1 MSDLTAVSLFAG
13 VGGFDLAF
21 KRAGVKVTAAVEIDK
36 KCRDVL
42 AQHFPETKLFDDVKE
57 VTGEQIRATGF
68 IPERGIIAGG
78 FPCQDLSIA
87 GLRKGLGGSRSG
99 LFHEIIRLADELKPQ
114 FLILENVA
122 GLLSSQRGKD
132 MGIVITALVERGYG
146 VCWRVLDSQNYGVP
160 QRRRRVF
167 IVASLGDH
175 RKPVEILF
183 ERESSFWNLE
193 TSRKKRQT
201 TSTEVKGS
209 VAVNSF
215 QKSKRAQTVDD
226 DESWI
231 ESGIVPTLNVFD
243 SGDSRT
249 TTVVTQEPTLLRMRG
264 GKEGGGKGALVSENQ
279 SLTIATGNDQTLFL
293 FEGNRVGDPRVH
305 NEVSPSVIARW
316 GTGGNNVPQVV
327 MDDRRTG
334 PSIHDIVPT
343 LQAYM
348 GTGGNNV
355 PVAFNLRNDDK
366 ADNFTV
372 YETEQTT
379 SVTALQP
386 SPLTH
391 RSQTLIAQR
400 QSHSEYVMD
409 DVTSTI
415 TTHEQKQ
422 FSDLV
427 IDDSKA
433 FDTYNQGVGDT
444 NQTLRSG
451 ASDSDHYGAIW
462 KDSIVRRLTP
472 KECER
477 LQGFPDDWTASQ
489 ADSSRYKMM
498 GNAVTV
504 PVVEWIVNRM
514 VKLISE

>member
-1 MSDLTAVSLFAG
+1 LSDLTAISLFAG

-21 KRAGVKVTAAVEIDK
+21 QRAGVKVTAAVEIDK

-42 AQHFPETKLFDDVKE
+42 ALHFPETKLFDDVKE
-57 VTGEQIRATGF
+57 VTGEQLRATGF

-87 GLRKGLGGSRSG
+87 GLRRGLDGSRSG

-114 FLILENVA
+114 FLILENVG

-146 VCWRVLDSQNYGVP
+146 VCWRVLDSQNFGVP

-167 IVASLGDH
+167 IVASFRDH
-175 RKPVEILF
+175 RRPAEILF
-183 ERESSFWNLE
+183 ERESGFWDIE
-193 TSRKKRQT
+193 AGRKKRKA
-201 TSTEVKGS
+201 TSNS
-209 VAVNSF
+209 VERSVGVNSF

-226 DESWI
+226 DESWV
-231 ESGIVPTLNVFD
+231 ESEIVPTLNVFD

-249 TTVVTQEPTLLRMRG
+249 TTVVTQEP
-264 GKEGGGKGALVSENQ
+264 
-279 SLTIATGNDQTLFL
+279 IL

-305 NEVSPSVIARW
+305 ENVSPSVIARW
-316 GTGGNNVPQVV
+316 GTGGNNVP
-327 MDDRRTG
+327 
-334 PSIHDIVPT
+334 
-343 LQAYM
+343 
-348 GTGGNNV
+348 
-355 PVAFNLRNDDK
+355 VAFNMRSDDTTETM
-366 ADNFTV
+366 NI
-372 YETEQTT
+372 YEAEQTT

-391 RSQTLIAQR
+391 RSQTL
-400 QSHSEYVMD
+400 
-409 DVTSTI
+409 VTQELASKKNQTNTI
-415 TTHEQKQ
+415 TASIYHHGTVVNQDVNDGH
-422 FSDLV
+422 LI
-427 IDDSKA
+427 IDQTKA
-433 FDTYNQGVGDT
+433 FDTYNHSVNHT
-444 NQTLRSG
+444 NQTLRSAADNEHIG
-451 ASDSDHYGAIW
+451 TVW

-489 ADSSRYKMM
+489 SDSSRYKMM

-504 PVVEWIVNRM
+504 PVVEWIIIRM
-514 VKLISE
+514 VKLVVE

>member
-1 MSDLTAVSLFAG
+1 MLTAVSLFAG

-21 KRAGVKVTAAVEIDK
+21 KRAGIKVTAAVEIDK

-42 AQHFPETKLFDDVKE
+42 ALQFPETKLFEDVKG

-87 GLRKGLGGSRSG
+87 GLRKGLGGERSG
-99 LFHEIIRLADELKPQ
+99 LFHEIIRLTDELRPQ

-122 GLLSSQRGKD
+122 GLLSSKQGKD

-146 VCWRVLDSQNYGVP
+146 VCWRMLDSQNFGVP
-160 QRRRRVF
+160 QRRRRIF

-183 ERESSFWNLE
+183 ERESGFWNLE
-193 TSRKKRQT
+193 KSRKKRKT
-201 TSTEVKGS
+201 ITRKAETS

-215 QKSKRAQTVDD
+215 QKAKRAQSVDD
-226 DESWI
+226 YESWV
-231 ESGIVPTLNVFD
+231 EAEVVPTLNVFD

-249 TTVVTQEPTLLRMRG
+249 TTIVTQEP
-264 GKEGGGKGALVSENQ
+264 V
-279 SLTIATGNDQTLFL
+279 L

-305 NEVSPSVIARW
+305 ENVSPSVIARW
-316 GTGGNNVPQVV
+316 GTGGNNVP
-327 MDDRRTG
+327 
-334 PSIHDIVPT
+334 
-343 LQAYM
+343 L
-348 GTGGNNV
+348 
-355 PVAFNLRNDDK
+355 AFNLRNDDK
-366 ADNFTV
+366 ANNFTV

-379 SVTALQP
+379 SITALQP

-400 QSHSEYVMD
+400 QSNSEFVMD
-409 DVTSTI
+409 KISSTVTA
-415 TTHEQKQ
+415 HEHKQ
-422 FSDLV
+422 FSDLI
-427 IDDSKA
+427 IDDEPKA
-433 FDTYNQGVGDT
+433 FDTYNHSVNEI
-444 NQTLRSG
+444 NQTLRKG
-451 ASDSDHYGAIW
+451 AAGHDHVGTVW
-462 KDSIVRRLTP
+462 ENSVVRRLTP

-504 PVVEWIVNRM
+504 PVVEWIARRM
-514 VKLISE
+514 VKLVTE

>member
-42 AQHFPETKLFDDVKE
+42 ALHFPETKLFDDVKE
-57 VTGEQIRATGF
+57 VTGEQLRATGF

-87 GLRKGLGGSRSG
+87 GLRRGLDGARSG

-114 FLILENVA
+114 FLILENVG

-146 VCWRVLDSQNYGVP
+146 VCWRVLDSQNFGVP

-175 RKPVEILF
+175 RRPAEILF
-183 ERESSFWNLE
+183 ERESGFWDIE
-193 TSRKKRQT
+193 AGRKKRKA
-201 TSTEVKGS
+201 TSNS
-209 VAVNSF
+209 VERSLGVNSF

-226 DESWI
+226 DESWV
-231 ESGIVPTLNVFD
+231 ESEIVPTLNVFD

-249 TTVVTQEPTLLRMRG
+249 TTVVTQEPKLLRMRG
-264 GKEGGGKGALVSENQ
+264 GKDGGGKGALVSENK

-293 FEGNRVGDPRVH
+293 FEGNRVGDPRIH
-305 NEVSPSVIARW
+305 ENVSPSVIARW
-316 GTGGNNVPQVV
+316 GTGGNNVPQILV
-327 MDDRRTG
+327 DDRRVG
-334 PSIHDIVPT
+334 PTIHNEVPT
-343 LQAYM
+343 LQAFM
-348 GTGGNNV
+348 GTGGNNI
-355 PVAFNLRNDDK
+355 PMTF
-366 ADNFTV
+366 
-372 YETEQTT
+372 
-379 SVTALQP
+379 
-386 SPLTH
+386 
-391 RSQTLIAQR
+391 AQR
-400 QSHSEYVMD
+400 QSNSEFVID
-409 DVTSTI
+409 EVSSTVTA
-415 TTHEQKQ
+415 HEHKQ

-427 IDDSKA
+427 IESEPKA
-433 FDTYNQGVGDT
+433 FDTYNQVVTDK
-444 NQTLRSG
+444 NQTLSSA
-451 ASDSDHYGAIW
+451 ASDSSHYGTIW

-504 PVVEWIVNRM
+504 PVVEWIIKRM
-514 VKLISE
+514 VKLVVE

>member
-1 MSDLTAVSLFAG
+1 MSDLTAISLFAG

-21 KRAGVKVTAAVEIDK
+21 QRAGVKVTAAVEIDK
-36 KCRDVL
+36 KCREIL
-42 AQHFPETKLFDDVKE
+42 TLHFPETKIFDDVKE
-57 VTGEQIRATGF
+57 VTGEQLRATGF

-87 GLRKGLGGSRSG
+87 GLRRGLDGSRSG
-99 LFHEIIRLADELKPQ
+99 LFHEIIRLTDELKPQ
-114 FLILENVA
+114 FIILENVG

-146 VCWRVLDSQNYGVP
+146 VCWRVLDSQNFGVP
-160 QRRRRVF
+160 QRRRRIF

-175 RKPVEILF
+175 RRPTEILF
-183 ERESSFWNLE
+183 ERESGFWDIE
-193 TSRKKRQT
+193 AGRKKRKA
-201 TSTEVKGS
+201 TSNS
-209 VAVNSF
+209 VERSVGVNSF

-226 DESWI
+226 DESWV
-231 ESGIVPTLNVFD
+231 ESEIVPTLNVFD

-249 TTVVTQEPTLLRMRG
+249 TTVVTQEPKLLRMRG
-264 GKEGGGKGALVSENQ
+264 GKDGGGKGALVSENK

-305 NEVSPSVIARW
+305 ENVSPSVLARW
-316 GTGGNNVPQVV
+316 GTGGNNVP
-327 MDDRRTG
+327 
-334 PSIHDIVPT
+334 T
-343 LQAYM
+343 L
-348 GTGGNNV
+348 
-355 PVAFNLRNDDK
+355 
-366 ADNFTV
+366 
-372 YETEQTT
+372 
-379 SVTALQP
+379 
-386 SPLTH
+386 
-391 RSQTLIAQR
+391 AQR
-400 QSHSEYVMD
+400 KSHSKYVLG

-415 TTHEQKQ
+415 TAHEQKQ

-427 IDDSKA
+427 IDETKA
-433 FDTYNQGVGDT
+433 FDTYNHSVNNT

-451 ASDSDHYGAIW
+451 AAGHDHVGTVW

-504 PVVEWIVNRM
+504 PVVEWIINRM
-514 VKLISE
+514 VKLIVE

>member
-1 MSDLTAVSLFAG
+1 LSDLTAISLFAG

-21 KRAGVKVTAAVEIDK
+21 QRAGVKVTAAVEIDK

-42 AQHFPETKLFDDVKE
+42 ALQFPETKLFDDVKE
-57 VTGEQIRATGF
+57 VTGEQLRATGF

-87 GLRKGLGGSRSG
+87 GLRRGLDGSRSG

-114 FLILENVA
+114 FLILENVG

-146 VCWRVLDSQNYGVP
+146 VCWRVLDSQNFGVP

-193 TSRKKRQT
+193 TSKQKRKAVATT
-201 TSTEVKGS
+201 TSTSIDEDSSKGIKTAIPIHDKATRFNGKRGDKNDGSGNGLGIGKIGDPMNTLTTNDRHSVFVKT
-209 VAVNSF
+209 A
-215 QKSKRAQTVDD
+215 
-226 DESWI
+226 
-231 ESGIVPTLNVFD
+231 
-243 SGDSRT
+243 
-249 TTVVTQEPTLLRMRG
+249 TLLRMRG

-293 FEGNRVGDPRVH
+293 FEGNRVGDPRFH

-316 GTGGNNVPQVV
+316 GTGGNNVP
-327 MDDRRTG
+327 M
-334 PSIHDIVPT
+334 
-343 LQAYM
+343 L
-348 GTGGNNV
+348 
-355 PVAFNLRNDDK
+355 
-366 ADNFTV
+366 
-372 YETEQTT
+372 
-379 SVTALQP
+379 
-386 SPLTH
+386 
-391 RSQTLIAQR
+391 AQR
-400 QSHSEYVMD
+400 QSHSQYVMG

-427 IDDSKA
+427 IEEPKA
-433 FDTYNQGVGDT
+433 FDTYNHSVNET
-444 NQTLRSG
+444 SQTLRIG
-451 ASDSDHYGAIW
+451 AVGHDHIGTIW

-504 PVVEWIVNRM
+504 PVVEWIIERM
-514 VKLISE
+514 VKLVVE

>member
-42 AQHFPETKLFDDVKE
+42 ALHFPETKLFDDVKE
-57 VTGEQIRATGF
+57 VTGEQLRATGF

-87 GLRKGLGGSRSG
+87 GLRRGLDGARSG

-114 FLILENVA
+114 FLILENVG

-146 VCWRVLDSQNYGVP
+146 VCWRVLDSQNFGVP

-175 RKPVEILF
+175 RRPAEILF
-183 ERESSFWNLE
+183 ERESGFWDIE
-193 TSRKKRQT
+193 AGRKKRKA
-201 TSTEVKGS
+201 TSNS
-209 VAVNSF
+209 VERSVGVNSF

-226 DESWI
+226 DESWV
-231 ESGIVPTLNVFD
+231 ESEIVPTLNVFD

-249 TTVVTQEPTLLRMRG
+249 TTVVTQEP
-264 GKEGGGKGALVSENQ
+264 
-279 SLTIATGNDQTLFL
+279 IL
-293 FEGNRVGDPRVH
+293 FEGNRVGDPRIH
-305 NEVSPSVIARW
+305 ENVSPSVIARW
-316 GTGGNNVPQVV
+316 GTGGNNVPQILV
-327 MDDRRTG
+327 DDRRVG
-334 PSIHDIVPT
+334 PTIHNEVPT
-343 LQAYM
+343 LQAFM
-348 GTGGNNV
+348 GTGGNNI
-355 PVAFNLRNDDK
+355 PMTF
-366 ADNFTV
+366 
-372 YETEQTT
+372 
-379 SVTALQP
+379 
-386 SPLTH
+386 
-391 RSQTLIAQR
+391 AQR
-400 QSHSEYVMD
+400 QSNSEFVID
-409 DVTSTI
+409 EVSSTVTA
-415 TTHEQKQ
+415 HEHKQ

-427 IDDSKA
+427 IESEPKA
-433 FDTYNQGVGDT
+433 FDTYNQVVTDK
-444 NQTLRSG
+444 NQTLSSA
-451 ASDSDHYGAIW
+451 ASDSSHYGTIW

-504 PVVEWIVNRM
+504 PVVEWIIKRM
-514 VKLISE
+514 VKLIVE

>member
-1 MSDLTAVSLFAG
+1 LSNLTAVSLFAG
-13 VGGFDLAF
+13 VGGFDLALT
-21 KRAGVKVTAAVEIDK
+21 RAGVKVTAAVEIDK
-36 KCRDVL
+36 KCRDIL
-42 AQHFPETKLFDDVKE
+42 ALQFPETKLFDDVKG
-57 VTGEQIRATGF
+57 VTGEQLRATGF
-68 IPERGIIAGG
+68 IPERGIITGG

-87 GLRKGLGGSRSG
+87 GLRKGLAGERSG

-146 VCWRVLDSQNYGVP
+146 VCWRMLDSQNFGVP
-160 QRRRRVF
+160 QRRRRIF
-167 IVASLGDH
+167 IVASLRDH

-193 TSRKKRQT
+193 TSRKKRKT
-201 TSTEVKGS
+201 FARETKTSVG
-209 VAVNSF
+209 VNSF
-215 QKSKRAQTVDD
+215 QKSKRAQSVDD
-226 DESWI
+226 YESWV
-231 ESGIVPTLNVFD
+231 EAEVVPTLNVFD

-249 TTVVTQEPTLLRMRG
+249 TTIVTQEP
-264 GKEGGGKGALVSENQ
+264 V
-279 SLTIATGNDQTLFL
+279 L
-293 FEGNRVGDPRVH
+293 FEGNRVGDPRIH
-305 NEVSPSVIARW
+305 ENVSPSVIARW

-366 ADNFTV
+366 ADNFTA

-427 IDDSKA
+427 IDETKA
-433 FDTYNQGVGDT
+433 FDTYNHSVNET
-444 NQTLRSG
+444 SQTLRIG
-451 ASDSDHYGAIW
+451 AVGHDHIGTIW

-477 LQGFPDDWTASQ
+477 LQGFPDDWTATQ

>member
-1 MSDLTAVSLFAG
+1 MSDLTAISLFAG

-21 KRAGVKVTAAVEIDK
+21 QKAGVKVTAAVEIDK

-42 AQHFPETKLFDDVKE
+42 ALHFPETKLFDDVKE
-57 VTGEQIRATGF
+57 VTGEQLRATGF

-87 GLRKGLGGSRSG
+87 GLRRGLDGARSG

-114 FLILENVA
+114 FLILENVG

-146 VCWRVLDSQNYGVP
+146 VCWRVLDSQNFGVP

-167 IVASLGDH
+167 IVASFGDH
-175 RKPVEILF
+175 RRPAEILF
-183 ERESSFWNLE
+183 ERESGFWDIE
-193 TSRKKRQT
+193 AGRKKRKAT
-201 TSTEVKGS
+201 PNS
-209 VAVNSF
+209 VERSVGVNSF

-226 DESWI
+226 DESWV
-231 ESGIVPTLNVFD
+231 ESEIVPTLNVFD

-249 TTVVTQEPTLLRMRG
+249 TTVVTQEPKLLRMRG
-264 GKEGGGKGALVSENQ
+264 GKDGGGKGALVSENK

-305 NEVSPSVIARW
+305 ENVSPSVIARW
-316 GTGGNNVPQVV
+316 GTGGNNVP
-327 MDDRRTG
+327 
-334 PSIHDIVPT
+334 
-343 LQAYM
+343 
-348 GTGGNNV
+348 
-355 PVAFNLRNDDK
+355 VAFNLRSDDT
-366 ADNFTV
+366 NNSMNV
-372 YETEQTT
+372 YEAEQTT
-379 SVTALQP
+379 SLTALQP
-386 SPLTH
+386 SPLSH
-391 RSQTLIAQR
+391 RSQTFIAQEL
-400 QSHSEYVMD
+400 SNGK
-409 DVTSTI
+409 TI
-415 TTHEQKQ
+415 TNTITASIYHHGTVVNQDVNDNHLIIQNET
-422 FSDLV
+422 
-427 IDDSKA
+427 KA
-433 FDTYNQGVGDT
+433 FDTYNHSINNT

-451 ASDSDHYGAIW
+451 AAGHDHVGTVW

-514 VKLISE
+514 VELVVE

>member
-1 MSDLTAVSLFAG
+1 MSDLTAISLFAG

-21 KRAGVKVTAAVEIDK
+21 QRAGVKVTAAVEIDK

-42 AQHFPETKLFDDVKE
+42 ALHFPETKLFDDVKE
-57 VTGEQIRATGF
+57 VTGEQLRATGF

-87 GLRKGLGGSRSG
+87 GLRRGLDGSRSG

-114 FLILENVA
+114 FLILENVG

-146 VCWRVLDSQNYGVP
+146 VCWRVLDSQNFGVP

-167 IVASLGDH
+167 IVASFRDH
-175 RKPVEILF
+175 RRPAEILF
-183 ERESSFWNLE
+183 ERESGFWDIE
-193 TSRKKRQT
+193 AGRKKRKA
-201 TSTEVKGS
+201 TSNS
-209 VAVNSF
+209 VERSVGVNSF

-226 DESWI
+226 DESWV
-231 ESGIVPTLNVFD
+231 ESEIVPTLNVFD

-249 TTVVTQEPTLLRMRG
+249 TTVVTQEP
-264 GKEGGGKGALVSENQ
+264 
-279 SLTIATGNDQTLFL
+279 IL

-305 NEVSPSVIARW
+305 ENVSPSVIARW
-316 GTGGNNVPQVV
+316 GTGGNNVP
-327 MDDRRTG
+327 
-334 PSIHDIVPT
+334 
-343 LQAYM
+343 
-348 GTGGNNV
+348 
-355 PVAFNLRNDDK
+355 VAFNMRSDDTTETM
-366 ADNFTV
+366 NI
-372 YETEQTT
+372 YEAEQTT

-391 RSQTLIAQR
+391 RSQTL
-400 QSHSEYVMD
+400 
-409 DVTSTI
+409 VTQELASKKNQTNTI
-415 TTHEQKQ
+415 TASIYHHGTVVNQDVNDGH
-422 FSDLV
+422 LI
-427 IDDSKA
+427 IDQTKA
-433 FDTYNQGVGDT
+433 FDTYNHSVNHT
-444 NQTLRSG
+444 NQTLRSAADNEHIG
-451 ASDSDHYGAIW
+451 TVW

-489 ADSSRYKMM
+489 SDSSRYKMM

-504 PVVEWIVNRM
+504 PVVEWIIIRM
-514 VKLISE
+514 VKLVVE

>member
-1 MSDLTAVSLFAG
+1 MNLTAISLFAG

-21 KRAGVKVTAAVEIDK
+21 NRAGVKVTAAVEIDK

-42 AQHFPETKLFDDVKE
+42 ALHFPETKLFDDVKE

-87 GLRKGLGGSRSG
+87 GLRRGLDGSRSG
-99 LFHEIIRLADELKPQ
+99 LFHEIIRLTDELKPQ
-114 FLILENVA
+114 FLILENVG

-146 VCWRVLDSQNYGVP
+146 VCWRVLDSQNFGVP

-175 RKPVEILF
+175 RRPAEILF
-183 ERESSFWNLE
+183 ERESGFWDIE
-193 TSRKKRQT
+193 AGRKKRKT
-201 TSTEVKGS
+201 TSNSIERSAG
-209 VAVNSF
+209 VNSF
-215 QKSKRAQTVDD
+215 QKSTRGHFVGDA
-226 DESWI
+226 ESWV
-231 ESGIVPTLNVFD
+231 ESDVVPTLNVFD
-243 SGDSRT
+243 TGESRA
-249 TTVVTQEPTLLRMRG
+249 TTVVTQEPKLLRMRG
-264 GKEGGGKGALVSENQ
+264 GKDGGGKGALVSENQ

-305 NEVSPSVIARW
+305 ENVSPSVMARW
-316 GTGGNNVPQVV
+316 GTGGNNVPQILV
-327 MDDRRTG
+327 DDRRVG
-334 PSIHDIVPT
+334 PTIHNEVPT
-343 LQAYM
+343 LQAFM

-355 PVAFNLRNDDK
+355 PLAFNLRNDDK
-366 ADNFTV
+366 AENFTA

-391 RSQTLIAQR
+391 RSQTLVAQR
-400 QSHSEYVMD
+400 QSHSEYAMD
-409 DVTSTI
+409 NVTSTI
-415 TTHEQKQ
+415 RASEQKQ

-427 IDDSKA
+427 IDEPKA
-433 FDTYNQGVGDT
+433 FDTYNQVVTDK
-444 NQTLRSG
+444 NQTLSSA
-451 ASDSDHYGAIW
+451 ASDSSHYGTIW

-477 LQGFPDDWTASQ
+477 LQGFPDDWTVSQ

-514 VKLISE
+514 VKLVTE